1 MGEYEYV
8 WYIIDSM
15 WKRYECT
22 IEWNENVKYGN
33 ENWWKW
39 FEWWWNR
46 VWNSEY
52 CYE

>member
-33 ENWWKW
+33 ELELMKMIWMMMK
-39 FEWWWNR
+39 
-46 VWNSEY
+46 
-52 CYE
+52 